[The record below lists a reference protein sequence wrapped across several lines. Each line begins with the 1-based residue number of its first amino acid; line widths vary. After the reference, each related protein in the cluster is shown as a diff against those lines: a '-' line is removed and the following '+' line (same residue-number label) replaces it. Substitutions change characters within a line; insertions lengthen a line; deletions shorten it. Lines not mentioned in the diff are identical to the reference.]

1 MFGKSAQ
8 LLNIELSFKGRVRLK
23 GKKTED
29 RQSVQAQEG
38 AKGLRGK
45 RNETSLD
52 QYGGGHSLYQEGKRR
67 AQKLKRNL
75 DTGSSSEEWHNENS
89 YFRMTG
95 DTSSGST
102 MPGLKRRQGA
112 EEWRVQPRVE
122 SNSMEQQGTD
132 LSQRM
137 EYSERQRHKM
147 QMNMPSLGR
156 MKETAFLLIDH
167 LLCYQVYVFYFILI
181 GTSVEKTDIVT
192 RPCK

>member
-1 MFGKSAQ
+1 
-8 LLNIELSFKGRVRLK
+8 
-23 GKKTED
+23 
-29 RQSVQAQEG
+29 
-38 AKGLRGK
+38 
-45 RNETSLD
+45 
-52 QYGGGHSLYQEGKRR
+52 
-67 AQKLKRNL
+67 
-75 DTGSSSEEWHNENS
+75 
-89 YFRMTG
+89 
-95 DTSSGST
+95 
-102 MPGLKRRQGA
+102 
-112 EEWRVQPRVE
+112 
-122 SNSMEQQGTD
+122 MEQQGTD